1 MSTDDELRQ
10 QMRNTGKEA
19 LGREGEE
26 EYQALRD
33 NQDGLA
39 KNELGNKD
47 GMQHA
52 QRETVPPRN
61 KSALTRFY
69 SLVGAFVIGTVIF
82 FAITSAIADFLES
95 HSVFADLLARVVV
108 AIIGGITS
116 VIVELIRT
124 RQK

>member
-1 MSTDDELRQ
+1 MPSDEEIRQ
-10 QMRNTGKEA
+10 RMRNTGKEA

-26 EYQALRD
+26 ENKAIRT

-39 KNELGNKD
+39 QNALGIKGQNPS
-47 GMQHA
+47 
-52 QRETVPPRN
+52 PPINTSPSN

-69 SLVGAFVIGTVIF
+69 SLVGAFVIGTTVF
-82 FAITSAIADFLES
+82 FVITSIIADFLQS

-116 VIVELIRT
+116 VVVELIRT

>member
-1 MSTDDELRQ
+1 
-10 QMRNTGKEA
+10 MRNTGKEA

-26 EYQALRD
+26 EYKAMRT

-39 KNELGNKD
+39 QNALGNK
-47 GMQHA
+47 GQKPSSP
-52 QRETVPPRN
+52 TNISPSN

-69 SLVGAFVIGTVIF
+69 SLVGAFVIGTTVF
-82 FAITSAIADFLES
+82 FVITSIIADFLQS

-116 VIVELIRT
+116 VVVELIRT